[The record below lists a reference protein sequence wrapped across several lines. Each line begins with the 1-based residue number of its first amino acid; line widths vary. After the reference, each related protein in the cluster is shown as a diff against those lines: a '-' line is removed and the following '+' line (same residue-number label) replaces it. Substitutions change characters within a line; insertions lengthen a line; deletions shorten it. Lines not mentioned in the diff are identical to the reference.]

1 MFQLTGAPPG
11 SVQRPRRD
19 ALRLFSALIKASDY
33 AAAVAGIN
41 DVPITRIRRDIPG
54 LAAANVVPVFIRDH
68 PLVGIAGRNR
78 DCRVVLL
85 SPVEVIRKSIVSN
98 DVI

>member
-1 MFQLTGAPPG
+1 MFQLTGSPTR
-11 SVQRPRRD
+11 SVQWPRRN

-54 LAAANVVPVFIRDH
+54 LAAAYVIPVFIGDH
-68 PLVGIAGRNR
+68 PLVGIAGRNS
-78 DCRVVLL
+78 DGCIVLL
-85 SPVEVIRKSIVSN
+85 SAVEVIREPIVSN
-98 DVI
+98 D